1 MSTEASTKNEWM
13 MKALQYQELLW
24 GARRERDS
32 ALALHDK
39 AAEQLRQY
47 KERAE
52 TAERERDA
60 AVVKAAEMKEELELA
75 HSQGR
80 QAEAIITQ
88 ERDAAL
94 AHKAKA
100 EEALAHSEE
109 RGLDLRRRRRE
120 TEARERRLVEAAS
133 KCFETN
139 DDNAPDYARNLALHS
154 LRLAVMNSDAY
165 LDDTNTSKLKNAGLV
180 AIGGVAVCTETL
192 K

>member
-1 MSTEASTKNEWM
+1 MSTEVTMSTWM
-13 MKALQYQELLW
+13 AKALQYQELLE

-39 AAEQLRQY
+39 ASEQLRQY

-60 AVVKAAEMKEELELA
+60 AIIKAAEMKEELELA

-80 QAEAIITQ
+80 QAEAVITQ

-120 TEARERRLVEAAS
+120 TESRERGLVEAARQ
-133 KCFETN
+133 CFDAN
-139 DDNAPDYARNLALHS
+139 DDNAPNYARNLALHS
-154 LRLAVMNSDAY
+154 LRLAVMNSEMS
-165 LDDTNTSKLKNAGLV
+165 LDDGEASKLKNAGLV
-180 AIGGVAVCTETL
+180 AIGGVAVCTEAV